1 MGEEKREQKG
11 GGGMGSC
18 YPVRSAVNVRA
29 NMFWFFFFL
38 VDEYSVQLHLRYQ
51 KWGPGVGS
59 IGCRLTAIK
68 RRRRHAS
75 NPSTWASPV
84 R

>member
-29 NMFWFFFFL
+29 NMFWFFFFWL
-38 VDEYSVQLHLRYQ
+38 MNTPYSYTFDI
-51 KWGPGVGS
+51 KSGVRESGVS
-59 IGCRLTAIK
+59 DAD
-68 RRRRHAS
+68 
-75 NPSTWASPV
+75 
-84 R
+84 